1 MNNPLVL
8 LPILIPLAGAPVA
21 LLLARRP
28 RLQSGWTLGV
38 MLAALTAS
46 GLLLAQVWRS
56 GQPVVYQM
64 GDWQAPF
71 GIAFVGDMLSA
82 TLAVMA
88 QVVLLMGVVYALGS
102 KDKVIGYP
110 TFYVLFLTLT
120 TGLTGAFLTGD
131 LFNLFVFAELLV
143 FSGAILT
150 ANSDDPYG
158 AEAALKYFYMSL
170 LASATLLLANG
181 VLYVSYGTLNMADLA
196 VRIAANPTQPLLAAG
211 IVFLLVTFMIKSA
224 VFPFHFWQ
232 PDFHAAATTPVSAM
246 LSSVVVKLG
255 VYGFLRMTTL
265 LFVQQ
270 APTIGALLVTL
281 GIVGVIYG
289 GLGAIGTHNAKR
301 MLAYSTLAQVG
312 FILVAIGWG
321 TPLALAAAVIF
332 TFNHSLVKAA
342 MLMLAGVV
350 ASRAPVK
357 TASFEVVQGLGKY
370 MPGAGALFLIGGL
383 ALAGI
388 PPTNGFISKMT
399 LFQSGIQAEQWWS
412 LLLLG
417 LASIL
422 TLIYV
427 TRAFMRIWWQPVGGF
442 SYGSTTYAAE
452 DIKAKPGGDRLL
464 APTLLIA
471 SALLLGLWA
480 EPLVDLATEVSR
492 WLDDPAAYI
501 RAVIGG

>member
-8 LPILIPLAGAPVA
+8 LPILIPLTGAPVA

-28 RLQSGWTLGV
+28 RVQSGWALGV
-38 MLAALTAS
+38 LLAALTSSA
-46 GLLLAQVWRS
+46 LLLAQVWRS
-56 GQPVVYQM
+56 GQPVVYEL
-64 GDWQAPF
+64 GAWQAPF
-71 GIAFVGDMLSA
+71 GIAFVGDLLSA
-82 TLAVMA
+82 TMAVMA
-88 QVVLLMGVVYALGS
+88 QIVLLMGVVYALGS
-102 KDKVIGYP
+102 RDKVVGYP

-120 TGLTGAFLTGD
+120 AGLSGAFLTGD

-170 LASATLLLANG
+170 LASAALLLANG

-196 VRIAANPTQPLLAAG
+196 VRIAADPTQPLLAAG
-211 IVFLLVTFMIKSA
+211 IAFLLVTFMIKSA

-232 PDFHAAATTPVSAM
+232 PDFHAAAATPVSAM

-265 LFVQQ
+265 LFVDQ
-270 APTIGALLVTL
+270 APAIRALLVAL
-281 GIVGVIYG
+281 GIVGVVYG

-332 TFNHSLVKAA
+332 TFNHSLVKSA
-342 MLMLAGVV
+342 MLMLAGAV
-350 ASRAPVK
+350 ASRAPIK

-370 MPGAGALFLIGGL
+370 MPATGALFLVGGL

-399 LFQSGIQAEQWWS
+399 LFQSGIQAEQWWP

-427 TRAFMRIWWQPVGGF
+427 VRSFMRIWWQP
-442 SYGSTTYAAE
+442 AAE
-452 DIKAKPGGDRLL
+452 GAKAKPAGDRLI

-471 SALLLGLWA
+471 AALLLGLWP
-480 EPLVDLATEVSR
+480 EPLVDLAMAVSQ
-492 WLDDPAAYI
+492 WLGDPAAYI
-501 RAVIGG
+501 AAVLN

>member
-1 MNNPLVL
+1 MNNPLAI
-8 LPILIPLAGAPVA
+8 LPILIPLTGAPVA

-28 RLQSGWTLGV
+28 RVQSGWALGV
-38 MLAALTAS
+38 MLTAVTAS
-46 GLLLAQVWRS
+46 VLLLAQVWRS
-56 GQPVVYQM
+56 GQPVVYEI

-82 TLAVMA
+82 TMALMA
-88 QVVLLMGVVYALGS
+88 QFVLLMGVVYALGS

-110 TFYVLFLTLT
+110 AFYVLFLTLT

-170 LASATLLLANG
+170 LASAALLLANG

-196 VRIAANPTQPLLAAG
+196 ARIAANPAQPLLAAG
-211 IVFLLVTFMIKSA
+211 IAFLLVTFMIKSA

-265 LFVQQ
+265 LFVDQ
-270 APTIGALLVTL
+270 APAIRALLVGL
-281 GIVGVIYG
+281 GIVGVVYG

-332 TFNHSLVKAA
+332 TFNHSLVKSA

-357 TASFEVVQGLGKY
+357 TASFQVVQGLGKY
-370 MPGAGALFLIGGL
+370 MPAAGALFLTGGL

-399 LFQSGIQAEQWWS
+399 LFESGIQAEQWWS

-417 LASIL
+417 LASIF

-427 TRAFMRIWWQPVGGF
+427 VRSFMRIWWQPVVGF
-442 SYGSTTYAAE
+442 SYGSTTYDAAE
-452 DIKAKPGGDRLL
+452 IKAKPGGDRLL
-464 APTLLIA
+464 APALLIA
-471 SALLLGLWA
+471 SALLLGLWPA
-480 EPLVDLATEVSR
+480 PLVNLATAVSQ
-492 WLDDPAAYI
+492 WLGNPAAYI
-501 RAVIGG
+501 AAVLGG